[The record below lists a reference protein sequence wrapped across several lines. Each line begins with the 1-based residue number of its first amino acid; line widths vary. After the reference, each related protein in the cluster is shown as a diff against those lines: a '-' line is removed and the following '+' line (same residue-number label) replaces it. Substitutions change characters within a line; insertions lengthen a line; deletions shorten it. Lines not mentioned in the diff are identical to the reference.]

1 MKTSKKVSLI
11 LLSFM
16 LILMTSCG
24 SNESIS
30 SSISGADNTES
41 LEISESSEVASE
53 PENSSYES
61 MSVGQTLLND
71 FKTELE
77 ANPSISLEELADN
90 ILSDDIIQFE
100 GVHTTVENGMLT
112 GFGNAEITGFKDG
125 VMFSPMISSVPFIG
139 YIFKLDDSTN
149 AEEFTKMLKDNA
161 DLRWN
166 ICTEADEIIVDYS
179 GDTVFFLMCPK
190 SFE

>member
-1 MKTSKKVSLI
+1 MKTNKKVSLI

-41 LEISESSEVASE
+41 SEVASE

-61 MSVGQTLLND
+61 ISVGQTLLND
-71 FKTELE
+71 FKAELE
-77 ANPSISLEELADN
+77 ADPSISLEELADN

-166 ICTEADEIIVDYS
+166 ICTEADEIIADYS